1 MTWKRSLFALT
12 AVLAS
17 LLASVPATAAT
28 PVSPA
33 PRYSLGYDE
42 QKQQAQA
49 DLARNQAQLAAL
61 QQQEADLDRE
71 AAQTEEQ
78 IRLSRA
84 RAAALARILYVQPSS
99 LLLVMAR
106 ETNPVASLQDAIDLQ
121 YVAAHARNETV
132 HIDQLQRHVKDVQTQ
147 RQQVAEQEALV
158 RASLQFSLIKNAG
171 IDVWG
176 RARAWE
182 LANPDWKVV
191 PPNLNHSRS
200 PLAAP
205 VTSYTLTQP
214 YGPTTFYFEPSF
226 NGFAHF
232 HTGLDMAA
240 PYGTP
245 VQAADDGVVIATG
258 FDPYGYGNYVVL
270 GHPSARATLY
280 GHLTK
285 ATVHAGD
292 KITQGQQ
299 IGLVGSTGN
308 STGPHVHFEVLV
320 DGLPVDPAPLITV
333 PPSS

>member
-12 AVLAS
+12 AVLTA
-17 LLASVPATAAT
+17 LLASVPASAAT
-28 PVSPA
+28 PASPA
-33 PRYSLGYDE
+33 PRYTTGYDE
-42 QKQQAQA
+42 QRQQAQA
-49 DLARNQAQLAAL
+49 DLARNQAQLVSL
-61 QQQEADLDRE
+61 QQQEADLDHE
-71 AAQTEEQ
+71 AAQTEDQ
-78 IRLSRA
+78 IRQSRA

-106 ETNPVASLQDAIDLQ
+106 DTDPVASLQDAMDLH
-121 YVAAHARNETV
+121 YVAAHAHNETV
-132 HIDQLQRHVKDVQTQ
+132 RIEQLQRHLKDVQTQ
-147 RQQVAEQEALV
+147 RQQAAEQEAMV

-182 LANPDWKVV
+182 QANPDWKIF
-191 PPNLNHSRS
+191 PPNPNHSKS
-200 PLAAP
+200 LLAAP
-205 VTSYTLTQP
+205 ISSYTVSQP
-214 YGPTTFYFEPSF
+214 YGPTTFYLEPPF

-232 HTGLDMAA
+232 HTGLDMSA
-240 PYGTP
+240 PYGTT

-285 ATVHAGD
+285 ATVHSGD
-292 KITQGQQ
+292 KVAQGQQ

-308 STGPHVHFEVLV
+308 STGPHLHFEVLI
-320 DGLPVDPAPLITV
+320 DGLPVDPAPFITV
-333 PPSS
+333 PPTG